1 MPSKIAT
8 RLQNKVVGFLAL
20 IKGEERHVLALAESG
35 HGAGKM
41 GDLLDAPMDSP
52 ILANDVWARRT
63 VRIGTLIGCPMKSPF
78 DHGRRSGDTVVTS
91 VVTGEPSTLREE
103 MGGMFQASHVE
114 VKLAVYAVCAMLKE
128 FGITTDFD
136 NLTLAHLRRLRR
148 VRWKDGTRPSF
159 EVYFSRQ
166 NCPRCAKLVDT
177 LESITGLQIAL
188 CWKPRLVK
196 MVYGPARRMK
206 QQVRP
211 AAAAAAA
218 PAAAPVPPSSSDEI
232 IDIEDDDDEL
242 GEGTDSSTGGTNTVD
257 LTSDDHDNARSLIDL
272 THADRVQKKPFKKP
286 LALPTG
292 LQEGEDDDEGP
303 LPPMAALEPLPEV
316 VVQEPTARTKNGHI
330 PKPLPPTAVDAC
342 PQVIPNDPER
352 PASNRLDVW
361 NPVAGRGVSLDP
373 REINDLHLAAS
384 PPPRQ
389 GRGRTPVT
397 REERASWKQRRFSR
411 KRAVR
416 LRRRYSV
423 APIVNDY
430 GESSSE
436 DSITNPRPTQAG
448 VQQRAPVSRSNAYAA
463 YNSSSSSNEDI
474 PRRLPAQRAAT
485 TLPHLLERGNTRS
498 FEHVRGDGPK
508 DSSNSDAAQQI
519 TPPKTPAIAAM
530 GLLVQQEPESPTP
543 QMPARDMSSSP
554 DPF

>member
-1 MPSKIAT
+1 
-8 RLQNKVVGFLAL
+8 VVGFLAT
-20 IKGEERHVLALAESG
+20 IKGEDRHVLALAESG
-35 HGAGKM
+35 HGAGKQ

-63 VRIGTLIGCPMKSPF
+63 ARIGTLIGCPMKSPF
-78 DHGRRSGDTVVTS
+78 DHGRRNGDTVVTS
-91 VVTGEPSTLREE
+91 VVTGEPSTQRQE

-114 VKLAVYAVCAMLKE
+114 VKLAVYAACAMLKE
-128 FGITTDFD
+128 FNITTDFD
-136 NLTLAHLRRLRR
+136 NVTLAELRKLRR

-166 NCPRCAKLVDT
+166 NCPRCAKLAET

-196 MVYGPARRMK
+196 MTYGPARRMK
-206 QQVRP
+206 QARP
-211 AAAAAAA
+211 VAAVAVAAAAA
-218 PAAAPVPPSSSDEI
+218 PAASSSSDEI

-242 GEGTDSSTGGTNTVD
+242 GGGTDGSAGGTNTVD

-272 THADRVQKKPFKKP
+272 THGDRVQKKPFKKP
-286 LALPTG
+286 FALPTG

-303 LPPMAALEPLPEV
+303 LPPMETLEPLPEV
-316 VVQEPTARTKNGHI
+316 IVQEPAACNKNGHI
-330 PKPLPPTAVDAC
+330 PKPLPPTAVDVC

-352 PASNRLDVW
+352 PASSRLDVW

-397 REERASWKQRRFSR
+397 REERATWKQRRFSR

-436 DSITNPRPTQAG
+436 DSITNPRPTQAST
-448 VQQRAPVSRSNAYAA
+448 QQRAPVSRSNAHAT
-463 YNSSSSSNEDI
+463 YNDSSSSNEDI
-474 PRRLPAQRAAT
+474 PRRLPVQRAAT
-485 TLPHLLERGNTRS
+485 TMPHLHEPGNTRG

-508 DSSNSDAAQQI
+508 DSEKFDAAQQI

-530 GLLVQQEPESPTP
+530 GLLVQQEPESPTL
-543 QMPARDMSSSP
+543 QMPARDISSSP